1 MMIQPCI
8 LIPAYKPDR
17 KLVDLVR
24 GLRAAGLEKIV
35 VIDDGGNAAFTEL
48 FAEIRMQQVPVVTH
62 VVNLGK
68 GRAIKTG
75 INYILEHGL
84 GDAGVITADADG
96 QHTPHDILKIAAEMA
111 AHPEAL
117 VLGVREFSGKIPLRS
132 RFGNILTRYIFAAIN
147 GGMIRD
153 TQTGLRGL
161 PFKQLA
167 FFITLD
173 GERYEY
179 EMNMLLA
186 IRPREIS
193 VRQIPIETI
202 YIEENKSS
210 HFNPI
215 VDSFKIYVLMFKFI
229 FSSST
234 AALIDFGLFWLLTQ
248 LIHPSILLP
257 VILARLGSSLI
268 NYWVNHKIVFKRRT
282 SHAQSLWRYY
292 LVVSLI
298 MMMSYGLIKL
308 MHSYWGLP
316 ILIAKIIGDSAL
328 YLISFYLQREFV
340 YRHTH

>member
-1 MMIQPCI
+1 MTQPCI
-8 LIPAYKPDR
+8 LIPAYKPDQ
-17 KLVDLVR
+17 KLIDLVCN
-24 GLRAAGLEKIV
+24 LKAAGFEKIV
-35 VIDDGGNAAFTEL
+35 VVDDGGSADFAAL
-48 FAEIRMQQVPVVTH
+48 FATVRTLKTPVVTH

-68 GRAIKTG
+68 GRALKTG

-84 GDAGVITADADG
+84 GDSGVITADADG
-96 QHTPHDILKIAAEMA
+96 QHTPQDIRRLSDEMA
-111 AHPEAL
+111 VHPDSL

-132 RFGNILTRYIFAAIN
+132 RFGNVLTRYIFAAIN
-147 GGMIRD
+147 GGVIRD

-161 PFKQLA
+161 PSKQLK
-167 FFITLD
+167 FFMTLD

-186 IRPREIS
+186 LRPREIK

-202 YIEENKSS
+202 YIEDNKSS

-229 FSSST
+229 FASST
-234 AALIDFGLFWLLTQ
+234 SALIDFGLFWLLTQ
-248 LIHPSILLP
+248 ILPQSLFLD
-257 VILARLGSSLI
+257 VVLARIGSSLI
-268 NYWVNHKIVFKRRT
+268 NYWMNHKIVFKKRS

-298 MMMSYGLIKL
+298 MLLSYGLVKVFTL
-308 MHSYWGLP
+308 YLGWP
-316 ILIAKIIGDSAL
+316 VLIAKISGDFLL
-328 YLISFYLQREFV
+328 YFLSFYLQRDFV